1 MLPEDKIAVP
11 ISVSPNFTADFP
23 GNNTTPEPIGFCCDT
38 SKNVVKI
45 LLTAVACLGLVT
57 NCMIVIV
64 LTQLRGSHPVGSG
77 ERSARFNLLGLAIA
91 DFCICLST
99 LPLIYS
105 KRTYKKNDIMLY
117 YTLFGPG
124 LVSTFLTVSAWMVV
138 LVSILRYLAVCW
150 PLKSRF
156 YLRCRSVIY
165 AIVSIYFAA
174 FIFNFPLF
182 LQYDY
187 EEIVPFEHET
197 QLMGDIKFVH
207 IVDRIYPH
215 SDLLKDIYNI
225 AYIICTNVGPFIV
238 VLVTNIS
245 VIVAC
250 KRSEIICENFGNAEQ
265 LRLTRPPTS
274 SSVSSPNNQQV
285 ETSNLQNVFN
295 AQPPSTTSQQRTIQR
310 CHNLRPRALHR
321 VTPLLLAVIFAFL
334 LLSTPFGIVQFV
346 CLKLIDKIGHRISE
360 NNQLLQQYFILNRL
374 LEWTNF
380 LQVFGCAVNFFLYFM
395 VSQTFRRTTRR
406 TFRRILQRF
415 RRRRGLSHLC
425 AYIFSVCCCEER
437 RSCKNEAYI
446 VRVYSPIECKNHQRH
461 ARPVKPLP
469 LYHERNLMSPHLDLK
484 QHLRPKSKS
493 SGSANSVTKEAERIE
508 LQMQEGNSTGFE
520 VFSCTETVLGEREIY
535 INKVEELPT
544 VINNRIPCLLLL
556 MWYPE
561 SFLKK
566 KKS

>member
-1 MLPEDKIAVP
+1 MQEDIIAVP
-11 ISVSPNFTADFP
+11 ISGSLNFSAVFP
-23 GNNTTPEPIGFCCDT
+23 SNNTSPEPAGVCYDT

-64 LTQLRGSHPVGSG
+64 LTQLRGSHPVGGG

-105 KRTYKKNDIMLY
+105 KRTYKRSDIMLY

-156 YLRCRSVIY
+156 YLRCRSVIC
-165 AIVSIYFAA
+165 AIVSIYLAA

-187 EEIVPFEHET
+187 EEIDPFENET
-197 QLMGDIKFVH
+197 PIIGDVKFVH

-225 AYIICTNVGPFIV
+225 AHIICTNVGPFIA

-250 KRSEIICENFGNAEQ
+250 KRSEIICENFENAEQ
-265 LRLTRPPTS
+265 LKLTRPQTS
-274 SSVSSPNNQQV
+274 SSVSTPNNRHA
-285 ETSNLQNVFN
+285 ESSHLQNVFN
-295 AQPPSTTSQQRTIQR
+295 AQPPSSISQQRIVPR

-446 VRVYSPIECKNHQRH
+446 VRVYSPIECRNHQRH
-461 ARPVKPLP
+461 KRPAEPSP
-469 LYHERNLMSPHLDLK
+469 LYHERNLLSPHLDL
-484 QHLRPKSKS
+484 QQQLRPKPES
-493 SGSANSVTKEAERIE
+493 SDSANLATKEAEQIE
-508 LQMQEGNSTGFE
+508 LQMQEG
-520 VFSCTETVLGEREIY
+520 
-535 INKVEELPT
+535 
-544 VINNRIPCLLLL
+544 
-556 MWYPE
+556 
-561 SFLKK
+561 LK
-566 KKS
+566 

>member
-1 MLPEDKIAVP
+1 MSLN
-11 ISVSPNFTADFP
+11 ISAYNATSEELMSVFA
-23 GNNTTPEPIGFCCDT
+23 DT

-45 LLTAVACLGLVT
+45 LMVAVACLGLIT

-64 LTQLRGSHPVGSG
+64 LSQLRGSHPVGGG

-105 KRTYKKNDIMLY
+105 KREYKKSDLMLY

-150 PLKSRF
+150 PLKSRY
-156 YLRCRSVIY
+156 YLRSRSVVY
-165 AIVSIYFAA
+165 AIVSIYLAA

-182 LQYDY
+182 LRYDY
-187 EEIVPFEHET
+187 EVVQFEDDE
-197 QLMGDIKFVH
+197 MPPGEDVKFVH
-207 IVDRIYPH
+207 IIDRIYPH
-215 SDLLKDIYNI
+215 SELLKDIYNI
-225 AYIICTNVGPFIV
+225 AHIFCTNVGPFIA

-250 KRSEIICENFGNAEQ
+250 KRSEIICEDFEKAEKAKVA
-265 LRLTRPPTS
+265 RPATS
-274 SSVSSPNNQQV
+274 SSVSSPNNLPAESSQV
-285 ETSNLQNVFN
+285 QYACN
-295 AQPPSTTSQQRTIQR
+295 AQTKSPVSRNRTVTR
-310 CHNLRPRALHR
+310 CNKLRPRALHR

-346 CLKLIDKIGHRISE
+346 CLKMIDQIGQRISDDRR
-360 NNQLLQQYFILNRL
+360 LIQQYFILNRL

-415 RRRRGLSHLC
+415 RRRKGLSHLC
-425 AYIFSVCCCEER
+425 AYICTVCCCEER

-446 VRVYSPIECKNHQRH
+446 VRVYSPIECKDYQRRKRH
-461 ARPVKPLP
+461 IEPMP
-469 LYHERNLMSPHLDLK
+469 LYKDRNLCSNSEPHQQQQEQDQFCWNRGLCDPPYQK
-484 QHLRPKSKS
+484 K
-493 SGSANSVTKEAERIE
+493 KEEETE
-508 LQMQEGNSTGFE
+508 LQVQRG
-520 VFSCTETVLGEREIY
+520 I
-535 INKVEELPT
+535 
-544 VINNRIPCLLLL
+544 
-556 MWYPE
+556 
-561 SFLKK
+561 
-566 KKS
+566 